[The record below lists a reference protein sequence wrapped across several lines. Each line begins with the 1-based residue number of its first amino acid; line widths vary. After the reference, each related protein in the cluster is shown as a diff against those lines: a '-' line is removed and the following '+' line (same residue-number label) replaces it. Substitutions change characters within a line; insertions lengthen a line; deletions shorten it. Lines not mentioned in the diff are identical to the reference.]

1 MKKFAL
7 VLSLMFASAGI
18 AAAQDAAKEQPQAPA
33 HQHSSH
39 DMAAAKHEV
48 TGQVVSTDAEKKTLT
63 FTNDK
68 GENVTWPAEGKAVA
82 SLKTVKPGEKVTI
95 SYAVDATGTP
105 KAATEI
111 KTAAPAAAPKTPEK
125 K

>member
-18 AAAQDAAKEQPQAPA
+18 AAAQDAAKEEPKAPA
-33 HQHSSH
+33 HKHSH
-39 DMAAAKHEV
+39 DMSAAKHEV
-48 TGQVVSTDAEKKTLT
+48 TGEVVSADAEKKTLT

-68 GENVTWPAEGKAVA
+68 GENLTWPAEGKALA

-95 SYAVDATGTP
+95 SYAVDANGAP

-111 KTAAPAAAPKTPEK
+111 NAAAPAAAPKTPEK

>member
-1 MKKFAL
+1 
-7 VLSLMFASAGI
+7 V
-18 AAAQDAAKEQPQAPA
+18 Q
-33 HQHSSH
+33 
-39 DMAAAKHEV
+39 
-48 TGQVVSTDAEKKTLT
+48 KKTLT

-95 SYAVDATGTP
+95 SYAVDANGAP

-111 KTAAPAAAPKTPEK
+111 KAAAPAAAPNTPEK